1 VAFDV
6 KVPTSPKS
14 NDGKS
19 MVPVVYRK
27 PRWSEVAQTA
37 DNPATNDTAVDGTVY
52 LGLRFVPMTN
62 DSVAHGFS

>member
-1 VAFDV
+1 
-6 KVPTSPKS
+6 
-14 NDGKS
+14 

-37 DNPATNDTAVDGTVY
+37 GNPATNDTAVDGTVY
-52 LGLRFVPMTN
+52 LRLRFVPMTN